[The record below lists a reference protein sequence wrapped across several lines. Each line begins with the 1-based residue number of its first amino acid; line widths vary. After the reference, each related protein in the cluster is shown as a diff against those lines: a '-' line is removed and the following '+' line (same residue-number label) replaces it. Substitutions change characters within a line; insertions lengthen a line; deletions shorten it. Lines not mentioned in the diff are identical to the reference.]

1 MNFMLS
7 TNTADEIGQQV
18 KRCFHRPE
26 ITVKALKM
34 LVKYLFF
41 FPGGG
46 GYGFSPIEVL
56 RLRRFP
62 NFPLFYPYAVLM
74 SEEYFYMFPKSKI
87 TFHLQNY
94 MFDESR

>member
-1 MNFMLS
+1 MNFRLS

-41 FPGGG
+41 RGGG
-46 GYGFSPIEVL
+46 GYGFSPNKVL

-74 SEEYFYMFPKSKI
+74 SDWI
-87 TFHLQNY
+87 TNSF
-94 MFDESR
+94 EPI